1 MVVELAGV
9 RCHVLSV
16 DGDLKPLLLARA
28 AAAATSQQ
36 PVAPSSATSNTVERD
51 EQRHQ
56 QEQQQPQG
64 HEQQQH
70 EGSAKQPPSSGQQQ
84 AEEGAGQRDVV
95 LFVHGGGY
103 LAHMHCVDLP
113 VLTAWAKRLGPSA
126 LVVVPEYTLLPHGQ
140 YPKPTNELL
149 TVYHAISQVGRDRP
163 TGGQQRE
170 TPQRS
175 TVCLLLLLLQGELG
189 FRPRKLVV
197 TGESAGG
204 NLAASLVVCLILKRF
219 SKEELAGMG
228 ELYDKCLGPA
238 AIDEAATEEP
248 GGLDHR
254 GAAVAGEAESESL
267 LADLLP
273 TGPPAPPASL
283 LADSS
288 SSSSSSSVGPPLQP
302 AVASPPSRLPEGLI
316 VELDSSSSEDAG
328 EELRVPDAM
337 ALFYPVLNFSLSPS
351 PSRVV
356 HISDPVLPLGVLTT
370 ITRAYIPK
378 HVHDPTKVGRSVG
391 TIQPFIHSPWTVMTD
406 LLLVASEGRTGGM
419 T

>member
-1 MVVELAGV
+1 M
-9 RCHVLSV
+9 
-16 DGDLKPLLLARA
+16 
-28 AAAATSQQ
+28 
-36 PVAPSSATSNTVERD
+36 
-51 EQRHQ
+51 
-56 QEQQQPQG
+56 
-64 HEQQQH
+64 
-70 EGSAKQPPSSGQQQ
+70 
-84 AEEGAGQRDVV
+84 
-95 LFVHGGGY
+95 
-103 LAHMHCVDLP
+103 
-113 VLTAWAKRLGPSA
+113 
-126 LVVVPEYTLLPHGQ
+126 
-140 YPKPTNELL
+140 
-149 TVYHAISQVGRDRP
+149 
-163 TGGQQRE
+163 
-170 TPQRS
+170 
-175 TVCLLLLLLQGELG
+175 
-189 FRPRKLVV
+189 V

-238 AIDEAATEEP
+238 AIDEAAATEEP

-288 SSSSSSSVGPPLQP
+288 SSSSSSVGPPLQP
-302 AVASPPSRLPEGLI
+302 AFASPPRPSRLPEGLI
-316 VELDSSSSEDAG
+316 VELDSSSSSSEDA

-378 HVHDPTKVGRSVG
+378 HVHDPTKVGRWVG